1 MIHFGPILGCVRM
14 DGHEFVEL
22 LSAQLFVPFPEQLG
36 FIRFNLL
43 AQFFLRF
50 DDELKLLKVA

>member
-14 DGHEFVEL
+14 DRHEFVEL

-50 DDELKLLKVA
+50 DDEL